1 MLSPRV
7 LRASDADEE
16 DLGENA
22 HVLLAGSCNP
32 LHSGHV
38 ALLRRM
44 AARHPRSRLFCCVAF
59 NPAKRYAVS
68 PQARYAQ
75 ADIAAIV
82 EYARL
87 RGVRVMPEFDNPG
100 HADSWCVGYPEICPS
115 KSCTTPLDVSKN
127 ATFALI
133 DSMLGSGDGDFL
145 CSCVMSRDTE
155 GFRLHMWGSIGT
167 LRWLS
172 GVGISTRK
180 LASAIRG

>member
-1 MLSPRV
+1 MLLPWPLVLGALVAAPLLLATRAVLSPRV

-68 PQARYAQ
+68 PQARCEL
-75 ADIAAIV
+75 AAAMCAAAGLG
-82 EYARL
+82 E
-87 RGVRVMPEFDNPG
+87 RV
-100 HADSWCVGYPEICPS
+100 HCVDG
-115 KSCTTPLDVSKN
+115 SCTPRVREADVRRFVQETK
-127 ATFALI
+127 
-133 DSMLGSGDGDFL
+133 
-145 CSCVMSRDTE
+145 MSSHQYQFDRVFQAE
-155 GFRLHMWGSIGT
+155 VAHP
-167 LRWLS
+167 
-172 GVGISTRK
+172 TR
-180 LASAIRG
+180 ACRR